1 MSLLDIVYKRNITVI
16 FFCYSDFSP
25 PEPMTAPTKSEPER
39 EKVRTLK
46 MSVVPC
52 FFLHFSLEKKFLI
65 FPQKPGDRKPLGAH
79 VDSILV
85 AAPLSVHL
93 CDRHFLG
100 STTHCTV
107 EVGTTFE

>member
-1 MSLLDIVYKRNITVI
+1 
-16 FFCYSDFSP
+16 
-25 PEPMTAPTKSEPER
+25 MTAPTKSEPER

-46 MSVVPC
+46 NVSSS
-52 FFLHFSLEKKFLI
+52 FFFNFSLEEKFLI

-93 CDRHFLG
+93 CDHHFLG